1 MLKKKNFPFEDCGQA
16 IGAKVNNKFVG
27 SFGDI
32 AAFSTMYR
40 KNLAEF
46 FWRYSFTK
54 NYNLY
59 KNISICGQRKK
70 YFGRKFDFR
79 DPGNSIFLR

>member
-1 MLKKKNFPFEDCGQA
+1 MLKKKKIFLLEDCSQA

-40 KNLAEF
+40 KNLAAN
-46 FWRYSFTK
+46 SSGGIVLPK
-54 NYNLY
+54 
-59 KNISICGQRKK
+59 IIICIKK
-70 YFGRKFDFR
+70 Y
-79 DPGNSIFLR
+79 